1 MVRTYIKLGDR
12 TIDFQSAIVWLFY
25 ILAGI
30 AISYLIYS
38 TFFKT
43 SELFKEDQDIVKQKN

>member
-25 ILAGI
+25 ILVGI

-43 SELFKEDQDIVKQKN
+43 SELFKKDKDIVKQKI